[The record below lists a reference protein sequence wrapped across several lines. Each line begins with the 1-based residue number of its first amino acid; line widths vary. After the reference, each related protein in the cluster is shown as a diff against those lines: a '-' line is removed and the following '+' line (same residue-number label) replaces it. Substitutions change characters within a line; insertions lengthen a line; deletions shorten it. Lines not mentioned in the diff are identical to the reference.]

1 MFKYWL
7 LATRPKTLVASVL
20 PVTAGYLLAWDQS
33 KDVSIFIGLLCLIYC
48 LLIQIGTNLANDY
61 YDFMKGA
68 DEKRT
73 NAPERMVSSGII
85 NPKSMLFAS
94 YLVLFTGFV
103 VGIFIMEAV
112 HASRLLLLVGFLS
125 FICGIGYT
133 GGPYPLAYN
142 GLGDLF
148 VLIFFGFVGVE
159 VTHYVIVLSAG
170 QPWQPN
176 WILPLGVGFVINN
189 LLVVNNYRDYD
200 EDKKIGKNTLVVIL
214 GKKFGLCFFIFG
226 VLVSTILIP
235 FLVPSA
241 WATIFLCPLG
251 VYSFL
256 ILRKALNRNHF
267 NKVLSLC
274 AATVLLYTFL
284 LLLGY
289 SYI

>member
-1 MFKYWL
+1 MLKHWL
-7 LATRPKTLVASVL
+7 LASRPKTLIASVL
-20 PVTAGYLLAWDQS
+20 PVVSGSLLAYENSQKS
-33 KDVSIFIGLLCLIYC
+33 SISVSMLCLLYC
-48 LLIQIGTNLANDY
+48 IFIQIGTNFSNDY
-61 YDFMKGA
+61 FDFKKGA
-68 DEKRT
+68 DKNRVLG
-73 NAPERMVSSGII
+73 PKRMVSSGLLV
-85 NPKSMLFAS
+85 PKQVLVASLLILALGFAIG
-94 YLVLFTGFV
+94 LLIMVI
-103 VGIFIMEAV
+103 VGGSKV
-112 HASRLLLLVGFLS
+112 LLLVGVTSFL
-125 FICGIGYT
+125 CALGYT
-133 GGPYPLAYN
+133 GGPFPLAYR

-148 VLIFFGFVGVE
+148 VILFFGLVAVE
-159 VTHYVIVLSAG
+159 TTHYVLCLSVG
-170 QPWQPN
+170 LIWQPN
-176 WILPLGVGFVINN
+176 WILSIGVGFVINN

-200 EDKKIGKNTLVVIL
+200 EDKKIGKNTLIVIL